1 MQQDA
6 GGSAAFTEKLTYLIL
21 NEANEATYTTFTTLV
36 VYVMLKF
43 DMKDRCCNLLTE
55 LQTTMQTSGHWAWV
69 SVIRSLLALNDT
81 ILWSHL
87 DSRQVF
93 AHHSAAKTPVDAKHR
108 CWTIMRSWTM
118 LRMMCSVKHL
128 VCELRTM

>member
-6 GGSAAFTEKLTYLIL
+6 GGSAAFTEKLTYLIV

-55 LQTTMQTSGHWAWV
+55 LQTTMQTSNHWARV
-69 SVIRSLLALNDT
+69 SVIRSLLALNET

-93 AHHSAAKTPVDAKHR
+93 AQNPAARQLLLPLLSSSSRHTDLGLDVIRRAGTDAGPSR
-108 CWTIMRSWTM
+108 AA
-118 LRMMCSVKHL
+118 
-128 VCELRTM
+128 